1 MAGVE
6 PGHDDN
12 LLLRED
18 IVPETIDHLTL
29 RGECFEYD
37 IDVRKLLSKR
47 VMVIGVSVKVED
59 ILDGARSIARVYE
72 ELDYGLPVL
81 LVIGLGKV

>member
-29 RGECFEYD
+29 RGDCF
-37 IDVRKLLSKR
+37 KLLSKR